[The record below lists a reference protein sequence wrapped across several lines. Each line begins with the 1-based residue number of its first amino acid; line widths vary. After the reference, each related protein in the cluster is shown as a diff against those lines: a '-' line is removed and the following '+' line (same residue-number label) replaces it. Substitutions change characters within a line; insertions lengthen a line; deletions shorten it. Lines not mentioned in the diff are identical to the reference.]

1 LYADYNEMLAA
12 DDGDPKTL
20 AAIHE
25 MKLLWADP
33 NAGAGAAKQL
43 FDSMFPIAK
52 AAYRARGGKTG
63 VLPGRALVSGEGR
76 ADAHVAVD
84 GGGELYIF
92 TKTDGSLRMVA
103 EGFVN

>member
-1 LYADYNEMLAA
+1 
-12 DDGDPKTL
+12 
-20 AAIHE
+20 
-25 MKLLWADP
+25 MKLLWKDP
-33 NAGAGAAKQL
+33 DAGAAAARQL

-52 AAYRARGGKTG
+52 ATYRARGGKTG

-84 GGGELYIF
+84 GSGELFIF
-92 TKTDGSLRMVA
+92 SKTDGMLRMVA